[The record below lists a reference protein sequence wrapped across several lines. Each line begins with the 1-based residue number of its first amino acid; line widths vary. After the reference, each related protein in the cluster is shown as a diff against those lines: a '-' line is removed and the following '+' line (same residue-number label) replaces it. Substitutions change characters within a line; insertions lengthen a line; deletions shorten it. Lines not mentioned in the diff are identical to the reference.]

1 MFCAAARF
9 LFSLYVLLGI
19 DLCII
24 LMNCVQFGLR
34 RLLPRNKNGSS
45 AYPTPAVQG
54 QAGNRRFQ
62 APLPGEPRVFPVRRS
77 FPHVSE
83 APGRL
88 SAPAG
93 NSRRGCRSPPR
104 RHSAGAGSAA
114 ASALR
119 RQQTQIVRP
128 RPEYL
133 QHSKLLDLGNHIAD
147 FEQLLHRVCQKR
159 PADSYASSE
168 KPARSPQ
175 PRCA

>member
-19 DLCII
+19 DLCVI

-62 APLPGEPRVFPVRRS
+62 ALLPGEPRVFPVRRS
-77 FPHVSE
+77 FPHASK
-83 APGRL
+83 APGR
-88 SAPAG
+88 SSVPAG
-93 NSRRGCRSPPR
+93 NSRRGCRPPPR

-114 ASALR
+114 ASVLR
-119 RQQTQIVRP
+119 RQQTQSVQP

-159 PADSYASSE
+159 PRRFIRFIR
-168 KPARSPQ
+168 KPACSPQ